1 MSDHAWCT
9 VAMAKTNGGTWE
21 VVAQLAGW
29 GSADLWQ
36 EAAETPPHAE
46 GADAESPAGFLCDR
60 LKGNAIMR
68 AGWHSDIFLFYDHN
82 LIKKKKRQKQAGL
95 FPHPADTKK
104 NESLSTW
111 SSWGLIEIWS
121 ENAVICSLTNTIR
134 AATNNK
140 LCSQEKINKSCI
152 MMVEPSKLN

>member
-9 VAMAKTNGGTWE
+9 VAMAKTKGGTWE

-60 LKGNAIMR
+60 SKENAITR
-68 AGWHSDIFLFYDHN
+68 AGYHSDIFLFYDHN
-82 LIKKKKRQKQAGL
+82 LFIFLKKDTNKQDY
-95 FPHPADTKK
+95 FHIQQIQRKM
-104 NESLSTW
+104 SL
-111 SSWGLIEIWS
+111 
-121 ENAVICSLTNTIR
+121 CPPDP
-134 AATNNK
+134 
-140 LCSQEKINKSCI
+140 
-152 MMVEPSKLN
+152 VEVW